1 MIRTVFFDL
10 DGTLLPMD
18 EGAFMK
24 TYFGYLTQWMQPYG
38 FDPKTLIAEIWN
50 GTGCMVLNDGSRTN
64 ERAFW
69 DYFKSVYGEGVSEH
83 EHHFEEFYHVDF
95 VRAKDACIC
104 DPAAA
109 RAVRALKEKGLGLVL
124 ATNPLF
130 PSIATQQRIDWAGLS
145 REDFLLVTTYENF
158 NYAKPNP
165 RYYTELCERL
175 SLDPAACLMVGNNVD
190 EDMEAALAA
199 GMQVFLMPRCLINKS
214 GRDLSRY
221 SQGDFDDLLRFVEQ
235 NA

>member
-18 EGAFMK
+18 EELFMK
-24 TYFGYLTQWMQPYG
+24 TYFGYLTQWMLPYG
-38 FDPKTLIAEIWN
+38 FEPQTLIAEIWK
-50 GTGCMVLNDGSRTN
+50 GTKCMVLNDGTRTN

-69 DYFKSVYGEGVSEH
+69 DYFKSVYGEGVGEH
-83 EHHFEEFYHVDF
+83 ERHFEEFYHVDF
-95 VRAKDACIC
+95 VRAKDACVC
-104 DPAAA
+104 DPDAA
-109 RAVRALKEKGLGLVL
+109 RAVRTLKEKGMGLVL

-130 PSIATQQRIDWAGLS
+130 PSIATQQRIEWAGLS

-175 SLDPAACLMVGNNVD
+175 SLDPAACLMVGNNVS

-199 GMQVFLMPRCLINKS
+199 GMQVFLMPRCLINKQ
-214 GRDLSRY
+214 GLDLSVY
-221 SQGDFDDLLRFVEQ
+221 PQGDFDDLLCFVEQ